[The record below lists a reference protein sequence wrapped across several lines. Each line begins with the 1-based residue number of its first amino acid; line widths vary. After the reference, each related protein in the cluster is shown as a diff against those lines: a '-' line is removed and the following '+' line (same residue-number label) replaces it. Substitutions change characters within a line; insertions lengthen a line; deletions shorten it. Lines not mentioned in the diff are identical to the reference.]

1 MKTHVDTGPIAARTF
16 SFLNTGPKEA
26 PAYADKRTQVYT
38 MINEAITR
46 NLAAKGVSNVPSGG
60 DITVAYLV
68 IAGNNATTTSLN
80 DYFGY
85 TDDATKLVDKVH
97 TEQTIKDQDRN
108 YFEEGTLVIDI
119 ISPADDETA
128 QANHHTIT
136 HSAQPGSGCPPG
148 AYTVLRGPSA
158 ERFANLQVGKTRT
171 MSAEVVNKSLQNQP
185 RSGIAWTALFRLL
198 PIMNDRPEQLSLG
211 P

>member
-1 MKTHVDTGPIAARTF
+1 MRTNTYSILLATALAAAGCSSVKTHVDTGPITARTF
-16 SFLNTGPKEA
+16 SFLNTGPKER

-60 DITVAYLV
+60 DVTVAYLV

-85 TDDATKLVDKVH
+85 TDDAAKLVDKVH
-97 TEQTIKDQDRN
+97 TEQAIKDQDRN

-119 ISPADDETA
+119 ISSQTMKLRRRATVKSPILRNLAPDVR
-128 QANHHTIT
+128 QARIQ
-136 HSAQPGSGCPPG
+136 SFVDQALSG
-148 AYTVLRGPSA
+148 LRIS
-158 ERFANLQVGKTRT
+158 K
-171 MSAEVVNKSLQNQP
+171 
-185 RSGIAWTALFRLL
+185 
-198 PIMNDRPEQLSLG
+198 
-211 P
+211 

>member
-1 MKTHVDTGPIAARTF
+1 MKSNAYPLFLAAVLAAAGCSSVKTHVDTGPIAARTF
-16 SFLNTGPKEA
+16 SFLNTGPKA
-26 PAYADKRTQVYT
+26 TPAFADKRAQVYT
-38 MINEAITR
+38 MINEAITK

-97 TEQTIKDQDRN
+97 TEQAVKSEDRN

-119 ISPADDETA
+119 INPQTMKLLKRSSIQSPL
-128 QANHHTIT
+128 
-136 HSAQPGSGCPPG
+136 
-148 AYTVLRGPSA
+148 LRNAAPEA
-158 ERFANLQVGKTRT
+158 RKARLQ
-171 MSAEVVNKSLQNQP
+171 SLVDQELSDL
-185 RSGIAWTALFRLL
+185 RIAK
-198 PIMNDRPEQLSLG
+198 
-211 P
+211 